1 MYPPKMTDVEK
12 SLGPQP
18 PTAGNMSSMVEPEK
32 VLLSDDAGSSEVV
45 KDKPEKKKEGG
56 VKDYFVSDE
65 SEHLR

>member
-1 MYPPKMTDVEK
+1 MADAEK

-32 VLLSDDAGSSEVV
+32 VLLSDDSGSSEVAE
-45 KDKPEKKKEGG
+45 DKPEKKKEGG

-65 SEHLR
+65 FEHLC